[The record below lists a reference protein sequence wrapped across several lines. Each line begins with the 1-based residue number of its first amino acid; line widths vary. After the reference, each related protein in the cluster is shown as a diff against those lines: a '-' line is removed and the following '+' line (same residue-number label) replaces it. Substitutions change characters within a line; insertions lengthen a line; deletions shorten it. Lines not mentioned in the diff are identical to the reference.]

1 MSTLL
6 HLGVLLLF
14 LGAVQ
19 CKEQSLSDN
28 GLMQRAD
35 KPLSSCS
42 ICEKILKKI
51 FTSIGNELSKD
62 NIDRAL
68 KLVCWKSPGPMKK
81 ICMSFIKK
89 YKAKLVN
96 ILKSARNPHEA
107 CKRLNLCKK
116 APRVSFVS
124 VKKF

>member
-6 HLGVLLLF
+6 HLGVLLLI

-19 CKEQSLSDN
+19 CKERIPGDD
-28 GLMQRAD
+28 GLAQRAGE
-35 KPLSSCS
+35 PLSPCS

-68 KLVCWKSPGPMKK
+68 NKVCEKSPGPIKK
-81 ICMSFIKK
+81 VCMSFIKK

-107 CKRLNLCKK
+107 CRRLNLCKK